1 MRVALLVLNIIGFV
15 LSIPATLCVA
25 SCSTLVT
32 GLAAGLA
39 QETGK
44 AAAGGVAGFF
54 GSMTLVML
62 GLCIGS
68 FIFGIIAYA
77 KPRTGA
83 AILGGILLLL
93 AGLMQLS
100 LIMVGG
106 VLGILSG
113 ICLIL
118 AGSFAFAAKPPVK
131 VSVQTSGAVT
141 SAGAAPAKPV
151 PQVPPAPPKE
161 PVVAGV
167 AGNAI
172 AQSGKKQTKLI
183 LIIVIAVVGAAGIG
197 IGATFLIRSMQE
209 TSAYKEAVQKGDSR
223 IYLSK
228 YPGGRYRVAML
239 SFQDSLD
246 FAKAKKQGDAAGYAD
261 YLSKNEKGTYVQ
273 EAKASLSALEEAQY
287 AQLAASTDVNKLQE
301 FLRTFPSSQYRGAVL
316 NQIRRAA
323 GSSGMARGS
332 ASAYSGTGSYLLP
345 ATSQRIISDNDLQR
359 FSKKDVQLIRNEIYA
374 RHGRPF
380 VTPWIREY
388 FQSKPWYRVNPR
400 FSDNLLSDIEKTNVQ
415 VIVAYEKKMGYN

>member
-1 MRVALLVLNIIGFV
+1 VKISR
-15 LSIPATLCVA
+15 
-25 SCSTLVT
+25 
-32 GLAAGLA
+32 
-39 QETGK
+39 K
-44 AAAGGVAGFF
+44 
-54 GSMTLVML
+54 
-62 GLCIGS
+62 
-68 FIFGIIAYA
+68 
-77 KPRTGA
+77 
-83 AILGGILLLL
+83 
-93 AGLMQLS
+93 
-100 LIMVGG
+100 
-106 VLGILSG
+106 
-113 ICLIL
+113 IL
-118 AGSFAFAAKPPVK
+118 ALDASY
-131 VSVQTSGAVT
+131 Q
-141 SAGAAPAKPV
+141 PAREV
-151 PQVPPAPPKE
+151 
-161 PVVAGV
+161 
-167 AGNAI
+167 I